1 MGMSN
6 LIYSKDTMVLRFS
19 TEIQAVEIRTADF
32 KTFSGTLYNFT
43 KKYVPDSCQQEKEK
57 QSKLLFNKTAI
68 NKTAARQIYET
79 FKKLSIDTVPS
90 QEQIE
95 RWPMFSDGISYV
107 IEYATPSV
115 YSFKSYGEPWGSR
128 NELKE
133 AAAIDDLVRELKVS
147 LPLYTSFDSFIN
159 SLPVGTYHA
168 GGISLITTSKESKKI
183 RRKSR

>member
-1 MGMSN
+1 MGISN
-6 LIYSKDTMVLRFS
+6 LIYSKDSLVLRFS

-43 KKYVPDSCQQEKEK
+43 KKYVPDSGQQEK
-57 QSKLLFNKTAI
+57 QNKLLFNKTAI
-68 NKTAARQIYET
+68 DKTTARQIYET

-90 QEQIE
+90 QEQIK
-95 RWPMFSDGISYV
+95 RWPILSDGMIYV

-115 YSFKSYGEPWGSR
+115 YSFKSYGEPWVSR
-128 NELKE
+128 IELKE

-147 LPLYTSFDSFIN
+147 LQLYTSFDSFIN

-168 GGISLITTSKESKKI
+168 GGISLITTSKESKKL
-183 RRKSR
+183 RQKSR